1 MTKQEREE
9 MKRMSRAALIEAMYS
24 SMDSPSSLNQMYR
37 KLYLELKFTEG
48 IEDHL
53 SRLEKQI
60 KANAEVSS
68 KLARRI
74 WWLDVILAVA
84 TVAGVIIAALSYFYN

>member
-9 MKRMSRAALIEAMYS
+9 IERMSIAELIDAMYL

-37 KLYLELKFTEG
+37 KLYLELKFAEG
-48 IEDHL
+48 IEGHL

-60 KANAEVSS
+60 KINAEVSS

-74 WWLDVILAVA
+74 FWLDVMLAVA
-84 TVAGVIIAALSYFYN
+84 TMAGVIIAALSYFSN